1 MDQRFAKRLWTV
13 MDGEKMAE
21 MPPYGNTMIMM
32 LKDSSQ
38 ASTITV
44 AELSLQ
50 GKLIASSSFKNL
62 TVFSLVALLY
72 LTMSVPLIFVV
83 SRLER
88 RFGRR

>member
-1 MDQRFAKRLWTV
+1 MAGHIELVTDVLDLQVMHVQHIRKLAYQR
-13 MDGEKMAE
+13 
-21 MPPYGNTMIMM
+21 
-32 LKDSSQ
+32 
-38 ASTITV
+38 

-72 LTMSVPLIFVV
+72 LTMSVPLIFLVG
-83 SRLER
+83 RLER